1 MMLRSL
7 LFAFFLIVSLCSAAV
22 SAEESAPHDKLRSI
36 TEAITSSLSSDKEQ
50 TSTEKEEQNQKKSAV
65 VSDSDQKKKKVID
78 KEKKSII
85 KLLLHRKN
93 ELDELL
99 KKNNIWSKIYS
110 NYHTYLYLLDE
121 RKELGTKI
129 SSLEK
134 KKYITEK
141 QKNDLEAYRE
151 KEKTIA
157 GKLLLLEEYKKDPFN
172 EAIKPEII
180 EDIPVV
186 SNPIAIITAISYK
199 KKLLTEQE
207 EYNARYLSLKEIVD
221 KLQEE
226 SKVLEELIKFDPDE
240 EQYREI
246 LTKVNERL
254 KIFAPVLEIFKT
266 TQNVYMKKIDEIKL
280 KLKREIK
287 QEMRKSLS
295 IGATLLFFFA
305 FFLLGRFLA
314 HKYMSDNDRFYII
327 NKVLNITFITLLVI
341 ILLFSYIENVSYLVT
356 VLGFASA
363 GIAIAMKDW
372 FMSLMGWFVIM
383 IGGMIHVGDR
393 VKFVKDGT
401 EYVGDIVDISM
412 MRMTLHEDVTLTTY
426 MHNRRSG
433 RIIFIPNNYV
443 FTDMIANYSHAGL
456 KTVWDGIDFM
466 ITFDS
471 DISKAT
477 SIAKEVTKKYSK
489 GYTDI
494 TRKQLNK
501 LRSSYSIRNTN
512 VEPRILSFIEPYGV
526 KISAWYLTNAYATL
540 TLRST
545 ISQEII
551 ERIRAEKSVS
561 LAFPTQ
567 SLYLDKDVRKPS
579 LPPEEG
585 DEVDGVRL

>member
-7 LFAFFLIVSLCSAAV
+7 LLALFLIVPLCSVTV
-22 SAEESAPHDKLRSI
+22 SAEEGGPIDQLKNI
-36 TEAITSSLSSDKEQ
+36 KEIITSGLSPDEEQNPQVKE
-50 TSTEKEEQNQKKSAV
+50 KQNQKKPATD
-65 VSDSDQKKKKVID
+65 SDSNQSKKKAT
-78 KEKKSII
+78 KEQKSTIG
-85 KLLLHRKN
+85 LLLHRKN
-93 ELDELL
+93 ELDESL
-99 KKNNIWSKIYS
+99 KQNNIWSKIYS
-110 NYHTYLYLLDE
+110 NYHTYLYLIDE
-121 RKELGTKI
+121 KKELGTKI
-129 SSLEK
+129 SYLEK
-134 KKYITEK
+134 REYLTQKEEK
-141 QKNDLEAYRE
+141 NLEEYRE

-157 GKLLLLEEYKKDPFN
+157 GKLLLLEEYEKDPFN
-172 EAIKPEII
+172 EVIKPEAI

-207 EYNARYLSLKEIVD
+207 EYNARYLSLNQIVD
-221 KLQEE
+221 KFQEE
-226 SKVLEELIKFDPDE
+226 SKVLEELIKLDPDTV
-240 EQYREI
+240 QYQEMLVDI
-246 LTKVNERL
+246 NDKL
-254 KIFAPVLEIFKT
+254 KIFVPVLEIFKT
-266 TQNVYMKKIDEIKL
+266 TQNVYTKKIDEIKL
-280 KLKREIK
+280 KLKREIRN
-287 QEMRKSLS
+287 EIEKSFS
-295 IGATLLFFFA
+295 IGGVLLFFFA
-305 FFLLGRFLA
+305 FFLLGKFLA
-314 HKYMSDNDRFYII
+314 HKYMSDNDRFYMI

-383 IGGMIHVGDR
+383 IGGTIHVGDR
-393 VKFVKDGT
+393 VKFVKNGV
-401 EYVGDIVDISM
+401 EYVGDIVDISI

-433 RIIFIPNNYV
+433 RMIFIPNNYI

-471 DISKAT
+471 DINKAT
-477 SIAKEVTKKYSK
+477 SIAKEVSKKYSK

-512 VEPRILSFIEPYGV
+512 VEPRILSFIEPYGI

-551 ERIRAEKSVS
+551 ERIQAEKNVS

-579 LPPEEG
+579 LPPDES
-585 DEVDGVRL
+585 DEVRL